1 LVRRVR
7 RRAPPRHQDLIAGVE
22 AGEIDPDLDSRVARM
37 LIMESLNCA
46 LTGGSG
52 DSAAPDLSTG
62 SEDRPASLH
71 EGRHAFS
78 GVA

>member
-1 LVRRVR
+1 M
-7 RRAPPRHQDLIAGVE
+7 
-22 AGEIDPDLDSRVARM
+22 ARM
-37 LIMESLNCA
+37 LIMAWLNCA
-46 LTGGSG
+46 PTGGSG

>member
-1 LVRRVR
+1 M
-7 RRAPPRHQDLIAGVE
+7 
-22 AGEIDPDLDSRVARM
+22 ARM
-37 LIMESLNCA
+37 LIMAWLNCA
-46 LTGGSG
+46 PTGGSG

-62 SEDRPASLH
+62 SEDRPTSLH